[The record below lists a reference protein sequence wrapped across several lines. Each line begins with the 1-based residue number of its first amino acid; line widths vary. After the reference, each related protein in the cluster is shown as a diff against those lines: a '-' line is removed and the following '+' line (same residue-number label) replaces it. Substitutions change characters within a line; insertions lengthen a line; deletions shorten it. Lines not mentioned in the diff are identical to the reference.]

1 MSGMTFEQMRARVEA
16 QYGRDPE
23 DDEDD
28 ERPVAAVKR
37 RAKPSIYADNE
48 RAPSTQQADEDG
60 AWNDVLCD
68 ILMANTRD
76 TPDERL
82 VNIVRNDKTVHA
94 AEWSTL
100 DHERVPVPRPAPST
114 KLTAAVAVAKP
125 KTLYDD
131 VLAEYADVV
140 PPRQQ
145 AMFRSA
151 EAPDEPDTPESRD
164 AYNNNNNPQFRAPY
178 SVENETP
185 PIASLLSFLRVSV
198 RSLPAA
204 ERPSI
209 TRAILRH
216 QQRLLLTE
224 PAEMTRKRNGLIIFE
239 RSVKTRF
246 GGRYNIA
253 EWRRDLV
260 GKWAGSEILVSASNE
275 HVMLEKM
282 FEELLGASRAYVDI
296 YHLDD
301 ALYVYCVYAHTQPAA
316 LGRVSAAVNQT
327 EEQRDPS
334 QYAAFRGLM
343 PIDQRP
349 YIFEGFM
356 VTQSL
361 QSHEQD
367 VNAAEIY
374 GN

>member
-1 MSGMTFEQMRARVEA
+1 MRARVEA

-23 DDEDD
+23 DDDD
-28 ERPVAAVKR
+28 DDSISAGERPTAAVKR
-37 RAKPSIYADNE
+37 RAKPSAYADNE

-82 VNIVRNDKTVHA
+82 VNIVRNDKAAHA

-100 DHERVPVPRPAPST
+100 DHERVPVPRALKPSAAIA
-114 KLTAAVAVAKP
+114 KLSALVKP

-151 EAPDEPDTPESRD
+151 EAPDEPDTPESR
-164 AYNNNNNPQFRAPY
+164 NLHNEQTKAPY
-178 SVENETP
+178 SAETETP

-209 TRAILRH
+209 TRAILKY

-224 PAEMTRKRNGLIIFE
+224 PAELTRKRNGLAIFE
-239 RSVKTRF
+239 RSVRSRL
-246 GGRYNIA
+246 GGRYAIA

-260 GKWAGSEILVSASNE
+260 GKWAGGEILVSASNE

-282 FEELLGASRAYVDI
+282 FEELLNVNRVYVDI

-301 ALYVYCVYAHTQPAA
+301 ALYVYCVYAHGQVAAPVA
-316 LGRVSAAVNQT
+316 LGRVGNSSGSNAA
-327 EEQRDPS
+327 EEQRDPA
-334 QYAAFRGLM
+334 QYAAFRGLA

-349 YIFEGFM
+349 YVFEGFM

-374 GN
+374 GS